1 MPDLTDSPVEGP
13 VEYDPEADTYRT
25 RYEWASPVSLA
36 TAVIEVIAEIEDID
50 PRDVDRLTDGIDPE
64 ALDALFAPIPTAESR
79 RKGWVSFVL
88 GDHRVTVRGTGDI
101 EVRPASSE

>member
-25 RYEWASPVSLA
+25 RYEWSSPVSLT
-36 TAVIEVIAEIEDID
+36 TAVVEIIAEIEDVD
-50 PRDVDRLTDGIDPE
+50 PRDVDRLSHGIDPE

-79 RKGWVSFVL
+79 HEGWVSFVL
-88 GDHRVTVRGTGDI
+88 GGHRVTVYGTGEITVTPD
-101 EVRPASSE
+101 A